1 LTMHTLGPTRRTIS
15 STSAVVVTSTDTQRL
30 DFLRC
35 MISRRRFA
43 VGFECSSA
51 REPYVLRVAGWGMA
65 AAAAVAV
72 DGAETVG

>member
-1 LTMHTLGPTRRTIS
+1 
-15 STSAVVVTSTDTQRL
+15 
-30 DFLRC
+30 

-65 AAAAVAV
+65 AAVVVAV
-72 DGAETVG
+72 VVVVVGAVG